1 MGLDTL
7 GNILTTVILTLVVFG
22 VIITLHELGHF
33 IFAKLFGVR
42 VNEFSFGMG
51 PRLWGTK
58 KGETEYSIRAFP
70 VGGYVAMEG
79 EDEESADGRAFCNRP
94 AWQRFIIL
102 AAGAVMNVILGFL
115 ILGALVSRMDLLG
128 TNVVANFHEG
138 AVSSQYLQSG
148 DRIVSINGY
157 STPNY
162 NDVVFQLVRDEDSV
176 VEMEVLRGGDLSMS
190 WWDRMG
196 AALGLNDK
204 NPGEKVKLTI
214 PFNTQTY
221 DDGTESIQMDFI
233 FYGVERTFANS
244 ITYSVQWTVSVV
256 KQVWYSLMDIL
267 TGRFGIKEISGP
279 VGTATI
285 IGEAS
290 SRGNDT
296 LLMIVAFITINV
308 GVFNLLPIPALD
320 GGRLL
325 FLVIEILFRRPVPA
339 KYEAYVHAV
348 GLVLMLGLIVVVTF
362 SDIFKIFAK

>member
-1 MGLDTL
+1 MGSDTL
-7 GNILTTVILTLVVFG
+7 GNILTTIILTLVVFG

-33 IFAKLFGVR
+33 LFAKLFGVR

-51 PRLWGTK
+51 PRLWGRK

-79 EDEESADGRAFCNRP
+79 EDEDSADGRAFCNKP

-102 AAGAVMNVILGFL
+102 AAGAIMNVILGFL
-115 ILGALVSRMDLLG
+115 ILIALVGRMELLG
-128 TNVVANFHEG
+128 TNVVADFHDN

-148 DRIVSINGY
+148 DRIVSVNGY
-157 STPNY
+157 NTPGY
-162 NDVVFQLVRDEDSV
+162 NDVVFQLIRDEDSV
-176 VEMEVLRGGDLSMS
+176 VELELLRGGDPKLSA
-190 WWDRMG
+190 WDKLG
-196 AALGLNDK
+196 AKLGLNDK
-204 NPGEKVKLTI
+204 NLGERVKVTV
-214 PFNTQTY
+214 PFNTQRY
-221 DDGTESIQMDFI
+221 EDGTESIQLDFI
-233 FYGVERTFANS
+233 FYGVERNLGNTV
-244 ITYSVQWTVSVV
+244 TYAAQWTASVV
-256 KQVWYSLMDIL
+256 KQVWYSLMDIV
-267 TGRFGIKEISGP
+267 TGRFGLKEISGP

-285 IGEAS
+285 ISEAS
-290 SRGNDT
+290 SRGNDS
-296 LLMIVAFITINV
+296 LMMIVAFITINV

-348 GLVLMLGLIVVVTF
+348 GLVLMLGLIAVVTF